1 MSLSLMEHGIKPGAL
16 IDVFLLRSLGINSSF
31 CFALFIREIDL
42 YIGRFFCCSV
52 RLSTSRTS
60 QSHLRR
66 QIGEGKVT
74 TAEATLLLLQVELFP
89 FLNTLFCDW
98 HLFCSH
104 DSQPPLWKFSTTSLI
119 WSFVN
124 SGAWRRSDRA
134 WEVVEMLAIANW
146 SSWSNHWA
154 SREPI

>member
-89 FLNTLFCDW
+89 LSEYSVLWLTFVLFTW
-98 HLFCSH
+98 F
-104 DSQPPLWKFSTTSLI
+104 TTSFMKVLNYFFDLI
-119 WSFVN
+119 VCKF
-124 SGAWRRSDRA
+124 RS
-134 WEVVEMLAIANW
+134 LAKIRQSLRSCGNACNCELKQLIE
-146 SSWSNHWA
+146 SLG
-154 SREPI
+154 E